1 MALLHV
7 TVDTFQ
13 QEVLESTQP
22 VILDF
27 YADWCG
33 PCRMIA
39 PVLEEI
45 AAENP
50 DVKVCKVNVDKDP
63 QLAIRYQVASIPL
76 LLAFRKRWAFAQK
89 SRFWRCLTKI
99 MVETS
104 PGMCYT
110 NRRTVRQG
118 EVSFCLC

>member
-76 LLAFRKRWAFAQK
+76 LLAFRNGKVVNQA
-89 SRFWRCLTKI
+89 L
-99 MVETS
+99 
-104 PGMCYT
+104 G
-110 NRRTVRQG
+110 VRSKEQI
-118 EVSFCLC
+118 LALLD